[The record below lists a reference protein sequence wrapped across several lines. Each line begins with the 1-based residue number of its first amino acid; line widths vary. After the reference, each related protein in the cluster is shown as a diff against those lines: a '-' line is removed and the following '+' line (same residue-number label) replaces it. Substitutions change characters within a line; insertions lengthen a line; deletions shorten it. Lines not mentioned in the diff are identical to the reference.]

1 MSEERKEPVTFTLK
15 SCDTDYDNLYYFLG
29 AYMSFNYVCNLYRM
43 LKERLEEIEC
53 PKKD

>member
-1 MSEERKEPVTFTLK
+1 MSEEIKEQVTFTLK
-15 SCDTDYDNLYYFLG
+15 SYDTNYEELYYFLG
-29 AYMSFNYVCNLYRM
+29 AYMSFNYVCNLYRL